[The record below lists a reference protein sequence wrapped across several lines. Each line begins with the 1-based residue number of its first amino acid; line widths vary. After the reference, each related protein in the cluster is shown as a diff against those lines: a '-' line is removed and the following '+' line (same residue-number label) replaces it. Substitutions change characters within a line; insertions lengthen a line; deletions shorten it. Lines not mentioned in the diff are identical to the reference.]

1 MVCVV
6 CSCCATSPYREL
18 CRAKGGIGSGET
30 SCHDIYPARPI
41 TTVSLA
47 ANTYSWWMA
56 IAHVHLAPWAP
67 GSNSAVRVNRAIND
81 WPGIQQAAICYQW
94 FKQRL
99 ILSVSKPSISQRSQ
113 IKEDTVKPSVPA
125 REFNLTA
132 YAAITW
138 RNDRA
143 STGLEPRLAD
153 HCSQAVRSA
162 TYQQHHRGRPIN
174 NNHWMAIYLGQP
186 GWAGTRT
193 FTNINPICHLHYP
206 QIYHFPPSLPLGSN
220 IKNSGETAEKK
231 HEEPEDKNPH
241 FLYTRLILD
250 LMRPL

>member
-1 MVCVV
+1 MCTSHRGPQGPIQRCVW
-6 CSCCATSPYREL
+6 TEPL
-18 CRAKGGIGSGET
+18 
-30 SCHDIYPARPI
+30 
-41 TTVSLA
+41 TTD
-47 ANTYSWWMA
+47 
-56 IAHVHLAPWAP
+56 
-67 GSNSAVRVNRAIND
+67 D

-125 REFNLTA
+125 REFHLTA
-132 YAAITW
+132 YAAIT
-138 RNDRA
+138 RHNDRA

-153 HCSQAVRSA
+153 HCSEAARSA

-193 FTNINPICHLHYP
+193 FTNINPIYHLHYP